1 MGYRIIN
8 GKAYPV
14 GQFNNIENNIS
25 KNKVKENN
33 KQTNFKDVLNKTVTN
48 VKSEN
53 SFTISNHAS
62 ERLKSINF
70 TSIDYKEIQR
80 GFKIADKKGAKNTLM
95 FYKDVALIAS
105 IKNKTIIT
113 AIEKERAKENVF
125 TNIDSVIIL

>member
-14 GQFNNIENNIS
+14 GQFNNLENNIS
-25 KNKVKENN
+25 KNKIREKNI
-33 KQTNFKDVLNKTVTN
+33 QTNFKDVLNKTLTD

-62 ERLKSINF
+62 ERLKNLNF
-70 TSIDYKEIQR
+70 TSKDYKEIQR
-80 GFKIADKKGAKNTLM
+80 GFNIAEKKGAKNTLM
-95 FYKDVALIAS
+95 LYKDVALIAS
-105 IKNKTIIT
+105 IKNKTLIT